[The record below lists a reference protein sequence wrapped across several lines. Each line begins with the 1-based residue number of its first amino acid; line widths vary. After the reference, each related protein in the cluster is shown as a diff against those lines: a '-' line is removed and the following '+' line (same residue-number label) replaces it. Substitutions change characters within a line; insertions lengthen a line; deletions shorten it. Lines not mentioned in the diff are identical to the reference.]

1 MTNISIA
8 ILSKFANQHDL
19 LNHAKDFI
27 KTRMDALKKDIDHC
41 IKTQPYAP
49 FPALI
54 YCFSNIDL
62 LGALYTG
69 RADKAAPTTQRS
81 KKYSTTQQSK
91 KYMKDFMGYNEEKS
105 TLLQCIFRHKL
116 VHLAEPLL
124 SVIEYKSRLI
134 AWKYNHYNTVNHLI
148 FVPASTANNKIQIT
162 ANWDIHFDEV
172 FEISILGLA
181 NDIINSVYKANGY
194 IESLQKNNNLQS
206 HFENAIEDIHSIIKI
221 SIRPDGD
228 MEC

>member
-1 MTNISIA
+1 
-8 ILSKFANQHDL
+8 
-19 LNHAKDFI
+19 
-27 KTRMDALKKDIDHC
+27 MDALKKDIDHC

-62 LGALYTG
+62 ELFIQEELI
-69 RADKAAPTTQRS
+69 RLLL
-81 KKYSTTQQSK
+81 QQKDLKGIPQHNNLK

-162 ANWDIHFDEV
+162 ANRDIHFDEV

-181 NDIINSVYKANGY
+181 NDIINSVYKADGY
-194 IESLQKNNNLQS
+194 IESLQKIVACKVILRMPLKT
-206 HFENAIEDIHSIIKI
+206 FTL
-221 SIRPDGD
+221 
-228 MEC
+228 

>member
-1 MTNISIA
+1 M
-8 ILSKFANQHDL
+8 SKFANQHDL

-62 LGALYTG
+62 ELFIQEELI
-69 RADKAAPTTQRS
+69 RLLL
-81 KKYSTTQQSK
+81 QQKDLKGIPQHNNLK

-162 ANWDIHFDEV
+162 ANRDIHFDEV

-181 NDIINSVYKANGY
+181 NDIINSVYKADGY
-194 IESLQKNNNLQS
+194 IESLQKIVACKVILRMPLKNSLYNQDFHQARWRYGML
-206 HFENAIEDIHSIIKI
+206 K
-221 SIRPDGD
+221 RL
-228 MEC
+228 C

>member
-27 KTRMDALKKDIDHC
+27 KTRMDVLKKDIDHC

-62 LGALYTG
+62 ELFIQEELI
-69 RADKAAPTTQRS
+69 RLLL
-81 KKYSTTQQSK
+81 QQKDLKGIPQHNNLK

-181 NDIINSVYKANGY
+181 NDIINSVYKADGY
-194 IESLQKNNNLQS
+194 MESLEKNSSLQS
-206 HFENAIEDIHSIIKI
+206 HFENAIE
-221 SIRPDGD
+221 
-228 MEC
+228 EFTL

>member
-1 MTNISIA
+1 M
-8 ILSKFANQHDL
+8 SKFANQHDL

-62 LGALYTG
+62 LGALYAG

-81 KKYSTTQQSK
+81 KRYSTTQQSK

-124 SVIEYKSRLI
+124 SVIEYKSRFI

-148 FVPASTANNKIQIT
+148 FVPATTTNNKIQIT
-162 ANWDIHFDEV
+162 ANWGIQFDEV

-181 NDIINSVYKANGY
+181 NDIVNSVYKADGY
-194 IESLQKNNNLQS
+194 IESLQKNNRLQS

-221 SIRPDGD
+221 SIRPDGN

>member
-1 MTNISIA
+1 
-8 ILSKFANQHDL
+8 LSKFANQHDL

-62 LGALYTG
+62 ELFIQEELI
-69 RADKAAPTTQRS
+69 RLLL
-81 KKYSTTQQSK
+81 QQKDLKGIPQHNNLK

-181 NDIINSVYKANGY
+181 NDIINSVYKADGY
-194 IESLQKNNNLQS
+194 IESLQKIVACKVILRMPLKTSLYNQDFHQARWRYGML
-206 HFENAIEDIHSIIKI
+206 K
-221 SIRPDGD
+221 RL
-228 MEC
+228 C

>member
-1 MTNISIA
+1 
-8 ILSKFANQHDL
+8 LSKFANQHDL

-62 LGALYTG
+62 LGALYAG

-81 KKYSTTQQSK
+81 KRYSTTQQSK

-124 SVIEYKSRLI
+124 SVIEYKSHLI

-148 FVPASTANNKIQIT
+148 FVPATTTNNKIQIT
-162 ANWDIHFDEV
+162 ANWGIQFDEV

-181 NDIINSVYKANGY
+181 NDIINSVYKADGY
-194 IESLQKNNNLQS
+194 IESLQKNNRLQS

-221 SIRPDGD
+221 SIRSDGN